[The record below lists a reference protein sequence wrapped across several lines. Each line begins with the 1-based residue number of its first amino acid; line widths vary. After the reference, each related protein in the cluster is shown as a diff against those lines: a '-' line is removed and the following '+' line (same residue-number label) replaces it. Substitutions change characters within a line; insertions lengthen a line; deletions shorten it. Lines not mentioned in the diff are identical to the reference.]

1 MLTGVGRFHEMMYI
15 IHLLLEC
22 DEFESL
28 VHPKVDK
35 VIELVF
41 IIVILYMRLC
51 AYAYVSIFTCLN
63 YDDSTQL

>member
-1 MLTGVGRFHEMMYI
+1 MMYI

-35 VIELVF
+35 VIDGYCFRNYNTV
-41 IIVILYMRLC
+41 C
-51 AYAYVSIFTCLN
+51 ACVCVSMVPCSLN
-63 YDDSTQL
+63 VSMPE